1 MTVPVGLPL
10 APPGDPGGRPRW
22 RDGRPWRRAEMED
35 APLAS
40 GRGDGLLAVAFLA
53 PSLLVFGVFVFY
65 PLGRTI
71 WLGQHDEDPFGR
83 RRVYVGVSRFWDVLQ
98 SDEFRNSLGVTVRFT
113 LLTVPLG
120 LLLGLLL
127 ALLAHQQLRG
137 VAVFRTIFSSTVATS
152 VAVASLM
159 WLTLFNP
166 SIGVVNQMLDELGR
180 DPVRWL
186 QDKDT
191 ALTAVAMTT
200 VWQNLG
206 ITFIIISAGLQSLP
220 DDLYEAARVDGIGWW
235 RQLRHITVPLLSP
248 TLLFASVVLTI
259 SAFQSFGQIDLL
271 TSGGP
276 LDSTNV
282 VVYSIFSDARA
293 GDPGLAAAQATLLFV
308 ILLALTI
315 VQLRVLERRTFYGGD
330 R

>member
-1 MTVPVGLPL
+1 VTVPVGVPL
-10 APPGDPGGRPRW
+10 AAPGDPDGRRGW
-22 RDGRPWRRAEMED
+22 RDRLPWRRAPMQD

-40 GRGDGLLAVAFLA
+40 GRGDGLLAVAFLG
-53 PSLLVFGVFVFY
+53 PSLLVFSVFVFY

-83 RRVYVGVSRFWDVLQ
+83 RRVYVGMSRFWDVLQ
-98 SDEFRNSLGVTVRFT
+98 SDSFRNSLGVTVRFT
-113 LLTVPLG
+113 LITVPLG
-120 LLLGLLL
+120 LALGLVL

-137 VAVFRTIFSSTVATS
+137 VAIFRTIFSSTVATS

-166 SIGVVNQMLDELGR
+166 SIGVVNQLLEELGR

-191 ALTAVAMTT
+191 ALAAVAMTT

>member
-1 MTVPVGLPL
+1 MSTAGVPLP
-10 APPGDPGGRPRW
+10 AVPTGRAGW
-22 RDGRPWRRAEMED
+22 RGRMPWRRAPLDEVPLTTRGSD
-35 APLAS
+35 WPLAL
-40 GRGDGLLAVAFLA
+40 GFLT
-53 PSLLVFGVFVFY
+53 PSLLVFGVFVFF

-71 WLGQHDEDPFGR
+71 WLGQHEEDPFGR
-83 RRVYVGVSRFWDVLQ
+83 RRVYVGLSRFWDVLW
-98 SDEFRNSLGVTVRFT
+98 SDSFRNSLGVTVRFT

-120 LLLGLLL
+120 LALGLGL

-137 VAVFRTIFSSTVATS
+137 AAVFRTIFSSTVATS

-166 SIGVVNQMLDELGR
+166 SIGVINQLLLDLGR

-191 ALTAVAMTT
+191 ALAAVSVTT

-206 ITFIIISAGLQSLP
+206 VTFIIISAGLQSLP

-235 RQLRHITVPLLSP
+235 RRFRHITVPLLSP

-271 TSGGP
+271 TGGGP
-276 LDSTNV
+276 LDSTRV
-282 VVYSIFSDARA
+282 VVYSIFSEARA
-293 GDPGLAAAQATLLFV
+293 GDLGLASAQATLLFL
-308 ILLALTI
+308 ILLVLTL
-315 VQLRVLERRTFYGGD
+315 VQFRVLERRTFYGSEQ
-330 R
+330 

>member
-1 MTVPVGLPL
+1 MTATGVPLPP
-10 APPGDPGGRPRW
+10 APNGPGGW
-22 RDGRPWRRAEMED
+22 RSRLPWRRERGED
-35 APLAS
+35 APLRPHGS
-40 GRGDGLLAVAFLA
+40 DWPLALAFLL

-71 WLGQHDEDPFGR
+71 WLGQYEEDPFGR
-83 RRVYVGVSRFWDVLQ
+83 HRSYVGISRFWDVLS
-98 SDEFRNSLGVTVRFT
+98 SDEFQNSLGVTLRFT

-120 LLLGLLL
+120 LALGLGL

-137 VAVFRTIFSSTVATS
+137 VTVFRTIFSSTVATS

-166 SIGVVNQMLDELGR
+166 SIGVINQLLQELGR

-191 ALTAVAMTT
+191 ALAAVSVTT

-220 DDLYEAARVDGIGWW
+220 EDLFEAARVDGIGAW
-235 RQLRHITVPLLSP
+235 RRLRHITIPLLSP
-248 TLLFASVVLTI
+248 TLMFASVVLTI

-271 TSGGP
+271 TAGGP
-276 LDSTNV
+276 LDSTRV
-282 VVYSIFSDARA
+282 IVFSIFSDARA
-293 GDPGLAAAQATLLFV
+293 GDLGLASAQATLLFL
-308 ILLALTI
+308 ILLALTL
-315 VQLRVLERRTFYGGD
+315 VQFRVLERRTFYGGD

>member
-1 MTVPVGLPL
+1 MTS
-10 APPGDPGGRPRW
+10 A
-22 RDGRPWRRAEMED
+22 RRSE
-35 APLAS
+35 
-40 GRGDGLLAVAFLA
+40 GLLAALFLA
-53 PSLLVFGVFVFY
+53 PSLAVFSVFVFY

-71 WLGQHDEDPFGR
+71 WLGQHEEDPFGR
-83 RRVYVGVSRFWDVLQ
+83 RRVYVGLDRFWDVLS
-98 SDEFRNSLGVTVRFT
+98 SDAFRSSLGVTVRFT

-120 LLLGLLL
+120 LALGLGL

-137 VAVFRTIFSSTVATS
+137 VTVFRTIFSSTVATS

-166 SIGVVNQMLDELGR
+166 SIGVINQLLLELGR

-191 ALTAVAMTT
+191 ALAAVSVTT

-206 ITFIIISAGLQSLP
+206 VTFIIISAGLQSLP
-220 DDLYEAARVDGIGWW
+220 DELYEAARVDGIGAW
-235 RQLRHITVPLLSP
+235 RQLRHITLPLLSP

-271 TSGGP
+271 TAGGP
-276 LDSTNV
+276 LDSTRV
-282 VVYSIFSDARA
+282 IVYSIFSDARA
-293 GDPGLAAAQATLLFV
+293 GDLGLASAQATLLFG
-308 ILLALTI
+308 ILLALTL
-315 VQLRVLERRTFYGGD
+315 VQFRVLERRTFYGGD

>member
-10 APPGDPGGRPRW
+10 APPGDAGGRRRL
-22 RDGRPWRRAEMED
+22 RDRLPWRRAALED

-40 GRGDGLLAVAFLA
+40 GRRDGLLAVGFLA

-98 SDEFRNSLGVTVRFT
+98 SDDFRNSLGVTVRFT

-120 LLLGLLL
+120 LVLGLLL

-137 VAVFRTIFSSTVATS
+137 IAIFRTIFSSTVATS

-166 SIGVVNQMLDELGR
+166 SIGVVNQLLEELGR

-191 ALTAVAMTT
+191 ALAAVALTT

-271 TSGGP
+271 TGGGP

>member
-10 APPGDPGGRPRW
+10 APPGGPSGRRTW
-22 RDGRPWRRAEMED
+22 RDRMPWRRAGMED

-137 VAVFRTIFSSTVATS
+137 VAIFRTIFSSTVATS

-166 SIGVVNQMLDELGR
+166 SIGVVNQLLGEMGR
-180 DPVRWL
+180 DPVQWL

-191 ALTAVAMTT
+191 ALAAVAMTT

-293 GDPGLAAAQATLLFV
+293 GDPGLAAAQAALLFV

>member
-1 MTVPVGLPL
+1 MTAAGLPL
-10 APPGDPGGRPRW
+10 APVPAGRA
-22 RDGRPWRRAEMED
+22 GRQSRLPWRRGPLD
-35 APLAS
+35 DSPLAV
-40 GRGDGLLAVAFLA
+40 RGSDGPLALGFLA
-53 PSLLVFGVFVFY
+53 PSLIVFSVFVFY

-71 WLGQHDEDPFGR
+71 WLGQYEEDPFGR
-83 RRVYVGVSRFWDVLQ
+83 HRVYVGLSRFWDVLS
-98 SDEFRNSLGVTVRFT
+98 SDAFRSSLGVTLRFT

-120 LLLGLLL
+120 LALGLGL

-137 VAVFRTIFSSTVATS
+137 VTVFRTIFSSTVATS

-166 SIGVVNQMLDELGR
+166 SIGVINQLLLELGR

-191 ALTAVAMTT
+191 ALAAVSITT

-206 ITFIIISAGLQSLP
+206 VTFIIISAGLQSLP
-220 DDLYEAARVDGIGWW
+220 DDLYEAARVDGIGAW
-235 RQLRHITVPLLSP
+235 RQFRHITLPLLSP

-271 TSGGP
+271 TAGGP
-276 LDSTNV
+276 LDSTRV
-282 VVYSIFSDARA
+282 IVYSIFSDARS
-293 GDPGLAAAQATLLFV
+293 GDLGLASAQATLLFL
-308 ILLALTI
+308 ILLLLTL
-315 VQLRVLERRTFYGGD
+315 VQFRVLERRTFYGGD

>member
-1 MTVPVGLPL
+1 
-10 APPGDPGGRPRW
+10 
-22 RDGRPWRRAEMED
+22 
-35 APLAS
+35 
-40 GRGDGLLAVAFLA
+40 
-53 PSLLVFGVFVFY
+53 VFGVFVFY

-71 WLGQHDEDPFGR
+71 WLGQFEEDPFGR
-83 RRVYVGVSRFWDVLQ
+83 RRVYVGLSRFWDVLE
-98 SDEFRNSLGVTVRFT
+98 SDAFRNSLAVTLRFT

-120 LLLGLLL
+120 LALGLGL

-137 VAVFRTIFSSTVATS
+137 VTVFRTIFSSTVATS

-166 SIGVVNQMLDELGR
+166 SIGVINQLLAELGR

-191 ALTAVAMTT
+191 ALAAVSVTT

-206 ITFIIISAGLQSLP
+206 VTFIIISAGLQSLP
-220 DDLYEAARVDGIGWW
+220 DDLYEAARVDGIGTW
-235 RQLRHITVPLLSP
+235 RQFRHITLPLLSP

-271 TSGGP
+271 TAGGP
-276 LDSTNV
+276 LDSTRV

-293 GDPGLAAAQATLLFV
+293 GDLGLASAQATLLFL
-308 ILLALTI
+308 ILLLLTL
-315 VQLRVLERRTFYGGD
+315 VQFRVLERRTFYGGD

>member
-1 MTVPVGLPL
+1 MMASDLPVSPERGPT
-10 APPGDPGGRPRW
+10 GTSRRPSRL
-22 RDGRPWRRAEMED
+22 PWRRPPID
-35 APLAS
+35 DSPLPV
-40 GRGDGLLAVAFLA
+40 RGSHWPLTVGFLA
-53 PSLLVFGVFVFY
+53 PSLLVFGLFVFY

-71 WLGQHDEDPFGR
+71 WLGQFQEDPFGR
-83 RRVYVGVSRFWDVLQ
+83 HRVYVGLSRFWEVLQ
-98 SDEFRNSLGVTVRFT
+98 SSAFQNSLSVTLRFT
-113 LLTVPLG
+113 VLTVPLG
-120 LLLGLLL
+120 LALGLAL

-137 VAVFRTIFSSTVATS
+137 VTVFRTIFSSTVATS

-166 SIGVVNQMLDELGR
+166 SIGVINQLLDSFGR

-191 ALTAVAMTT
+191 ALAAVSITT

-206 ITFIIISAGLQSLP
+206 VTFIIISAGLQSLP
-220 DDLYEAARVDGIGWW
+220 DDLYEAARVDGIGPW
-235 RQLRHITVPLLSP
+235 RGFRHITLPLLSP

-271 TSGGP
+271 TAGGP
-276 LDSTNV
+276 LDSTRV

-293 GDPGLAAAQATLLFV
+293 GDLGLASAQASLLFV
-308 ILLALTI
+308 ILLVLTL
-315 VQLRVLERRTFYGGD
+315 VQFRVLERRTFYGGD

>member
-1 MTVPVGLPL
+1 VTATGIPLPP
-10 APPGDPGGRPRW
+10 APDRSGRW
-22 RDGRPWRRAEMED
+22 RSRLPWRRSPID
-35 APLAS
+35 DVPLTTRGSDWPLA
-40 GRGDGLLAVAFLA
+40 LVFLG
-53 PSLLVFGVFVFY
+53 PSLLVFGVFVFF

-71 WLGQHDEDPFGR
+71 WLGQFEEDPFGR
-83 RRVYVGVSRFWDVLQ
+83 HRTYVGLTRFWDVLW
-98 SDEFRNSLGVTVRFT
+98 SDAFGNSLSVTLRFT

-120 LLLGLLL
+120 LAL

-137 VAVFRTIFSSTVATS
+137 VTVFRTIFSSTVATS

-159 WLTLFNP
+159 WLTLLNP
-166 SIGVVNQMLDELGR
+166 SIGVINQLLAELGR

-191 ALTAVAMTT
+191 ALAAVSVTT

-206 ITFIIISAGLQSLP
+206 VTFIIISAGLQSLP
-220 DDLYEAARVDGIGWW
+220 DDLYEAARVDGIGTW
-235 RQLRHITVPLLSP
+235 RRFRHITLPLLSP

-271 TSGGP
+271 TAGGP
-276 LDSTNV
+276 LDSTRV
-282 VVYSIFSDARA
+282 VVYSIFTDARA
-293 GDPGLAAAQATLLFV
+293 GDLGLASAQATLLFV
-308 ILLALTI
+308 ILLVLTL

>member
-1 MTVPVGLPL
+1 MTAPGSPLSAPTPAVAGWRARLPWNRKPLEEAPLPTRGSDWPL
-10 APPGDPGGRPRW
+10 ALG
-22 RDGRPWRRAEMED
+22 
-35 APLAS
+35 
-40 GRGDGLLAVAFLA
+40 FLA
-53 PSLLVFGVFVFY
+53 PSLAVFGVFVFY
-65 PLGRTI
+65 PLVRTI
-71 WLGQHDEDPFGR
+71 WLGQFEEDPFGR
-83 RRVYVGVSRFWDVLQ
+83 RRVYIGFERFVDVFQ
-98 SDEFRNSLGVTVRFT
+98 SDDFRNSLGVTFRFT

-120 LLLGLLL
+120 LALGLGL
-127 ALLAHQQLRG
+127 ALLAHQRLRG
-137 VAVFRTIFSSTVATS
+137 VTVFRTIFSSTVATS

-166 SIGVVNQMLDELGR
+166 SIGVINQLLLELGR

-191 ALTAVAMTT
+191 ALIAVSVTT

-220 DDLYEAARVDGIGWW
+220 DDLYEAARVDGIGPW
-235 RQLRHITVPLLSP
+235 RQLRHITLPLLSP

-271 TSGGP
+271 TEGGP
-276 LDSTNV
+276 LDSTRV
-282 VVYSIFSDARA
+282 IVYSIFSDARA
-293 GDPGLAAAQATLLFV
+293 GDLGLASAQATLLFV
-308 ILLALTI
+308 ILFLLTL
-315 VQLRVLERRTFYGGD
+315 VQMRVLERRTFYGGE

>member
-1 MTVPVGLPL
+1 MTATGIPLPP
-10 APPGDPGGRPRW
+10 APAGSDGW
-22 RDGRPWRRAEMED
+22 RSRLPWRRGPLDD
-35 APLAS
+35 APLPT
-40 GRGDGLLAVAFLA
+40 RGSDEPLALGFLA

-71 WLGQHDEDPFGR
+71 WLGQFEEDPFGR
-83 RRVYVGVSRFWDVLQ
+83 RRVYVGLSRFWDVLE
-98 SDEFRNSLGVTVRFT
+98 SDAFRNSLGVTLRFT

-120 LLLGLLL
+120 LALGLGL

-137 VAVFRTIFSSTVATS
+137 VTLFRTIFSSTVATS

-166 SIGVVNQMLDELGR
+166 SIGVINQLLAELGR

-191 ALTAVAMTT
+191 ALAAVSVTT

-206 ITFIIISAGLQSLP
+206 VTFIIISAGLQSLP
-220 DDLYEAARVDGIGWW
+220 DDLYEAARVDGIGTW
-235 RQLRHITVPLLSP
+235 RQFRHITLPLLSP

-271 TSGGP
+271 TAGGP
-276 LDSTNV
+276 LDSTRV

-293 GDPGLAAAQATLLFV
+293 GDLGLASAQATLLFL
-308 ILLALTI
+308 ILLLLTL
-315 VQLRVLERRTFYGGD
+315 VQFRVLERRTFYGGD

>member
-1 MTVPVGLPL
+1 MTS
-10 APPGDPGGRPRW
+10 A
-22 RDGRPWRRAEMED
+22 RRAD
-35 APLAS
+35 GVLAA
-40 GRGDGLLAVAFLA
+40 LYLA
-53 PSLLVFGVFVFY
+53 PSLAVFSVFVFY

-71 WLGQHDEDPFGR
+71 WLGQHEEDPFGR
-83 RRVYVGVSRFWDVLQ
+83 RRVYVGVSRFWEVLS
-98 SDEFRNSLGVTVRFT
+98 SDTFRSSLGVTVRFT
-113 LLTVPLG
+113 LLTVPIGLALG
-120 LLLGLLL
+120 LGL

-137 VAVFRTIFSSTVATS
+137 VALFRTIFSSTVATS

-166 SIGVVNQMLDELGR
+166 SIGVINQLLVELGR

-191 ALTAVAMTT
+191 ALVAVSVTT

-206 ITFIIISAGLQSLP
+206 VTFIIISAGLQSLP
-220 DDLYEAARVDGIGWW
+220 DELYEAARVDGIGPW
-235 RQLRHITVPLLSP
+235 RQLRHITLPLLSP

-271 TSGGP
+271 TAGGP
-276 LDSTNV
+276 LDSTRV
-282 VVYSIFSDARA
+282 IVYSIFSDARA
-293 GDPGLAAAQATLLFV
+293 GDLGLASAQATMLFV
-308 ILLALTI
+308 ILLALTL
-315 VQLRVLERRTFYGGD
+315 VQFRVLERRTFYGGD